1 MDVLS
6 AMMRMREG
14 ERVFMD
20 ETLGIF
26 STDADALQSPVE
38 LRIPSIGIYTG
49 KGASHSWLWAVD
61 TFEKHGLD
69 LIFPFSEKEVNF
81 IPHFEFL
88 FVAGGDTF
96 ALADG
101 LGKDGAEKI
110 KKFVK
115 EGGIY
120 LGSCAGAYLVL
131 YTSKSPLNLFNF
143 VPVQIAN
150 FERELPPVRAMR
162 EKAFNR
168 YACCF
173 IIHPVRD
180 EVLIETSPFPPFFS
194 KEKISAPIFG
204 GPVFKEPEGRGRVL
218 ARFSSFTERTV
229 FLFDREIAERVLPGK
244 PAIIEWRMGDGA
256 FYLFGPHL
264 EHPSFKFANSLL
276 LKIIAYNIGKMR
288 KKNSLSDIFFKGV
301 PLKLPDSIRRLVS
314 DMFMKAIS
322 IGDMKAFWKIG
333 EKYYM
338 PEHIPVFVRAIHK
351 RMFKK
356 RIFIEKEEMEIIE
369 ENLKVSKEILSEI
382 SPSTPEEKV
391 EALISS
397 LKDALRIFLRA
408 YFRRGEYGALKLSQ
422 VS

>member
-1 MDVLS
+1 MDVFS
-6 AMMRMREG
+6 AMMKLREG
-14 ERVFMD
+14 EKVFMD
-20 ETLGIF
+20 EIQGFF
-26 STDADALQSPVE
+26 SADADALQAPME
-38 LRIPSIGIYTG
+38 LKIPSIGIYTG

-61 TFEKHGLD
+61 TFEKYGLD
-69 LIFPFSEKEVNF
+69 LIFPFNEEELHLVSY
-81 IPHFEFL
+81 FEFL

-96 ALADG
+96 ALAEG
-101 LGKDGAEKI
+101 LGRDGAEKI

-131 YTSKSPLNLFNF
+131 YTSKPPLNLFNF

-150 FERELPPVRAMR
+150 FESELPPVRTMR

-180 EVLIETSPFPPFFS
+180 EVVIETSPFPPLFLN
-194 KEKISAPIFG
+194 EKVSAPIFG

-218 ARFSSFTERTV
+218 ARFFSFTDRTV
-229 FLFDREIAERVLPGK
+229 FLFDREVAERLLPEK
-244 PAIIEWRMGDGA
+244 PAIIEWRTGNGA

-264 EHPSFKFANSLL
+264 EHPSFRFANSVL
-276 LKIIAYNIGKMR
+276 LKIIAYNVGKMR
-288 KKNSLSDIFFKGV
+288 KKDSLPDVFFKGV
-301 PLKLPDSIRRLVS
+301 PLRLPESIRRLVS
-314 DMFMKAIS
+314 DMFIKALS
-322 IGDMKAFWKIG
+322 IGDMRAFWKIG
-333 EKYYM
+333 EKYYV

-369 ENLKVSKEILSEI
+369 NDLKISKDILSRI

-391 EALISS
+391 ELLITS

-408 YFRRGEYGALKLSQ
+408 YFRRVGYEAHSLSQ